1 MVDIRRVTLAEWQTL
16 RRIRLAAMEDAPYAF
31 GSTYER
37 EVAFTEQEWLGRIK
51 RSAYFVAWAVDVP
64 VGIVGAFSPTDRP
77 DAREIMSM
85 WVEPEM
91 RGGKLADQLLSTA
104 LGWARDDGAVAAGLW
119 VAAGNER
126 ARRFF
131 RRYGFQPTGQRQ
143 PLWAQPGVDAYEY
156 TLDL

>member
-1 MVDIRRVTLAEWQTL
+1 MVDIRRVAPAEWRTL
-16 RRIRLAAMEDAPYAF
+16 RRVRLAAMEDAPYAF

-37 EVAFTEQEWLGRIK
+37 EVEFTELEWLGRIK
-51 RSAYFVAWAVDVP
+51 RSAYFAAWAVDVP
-64 VGIVGAFSPTDRP
+64 VGLVGAFSPTDRP
-77 DAREIMSM
+77 DVREVVSM

-104 LGWARDDGAVAAGLW
+104 LEWARDDGAVAAVLW
-119 VAAGNER
+119 VAEGNER

-131 RRYGFQPTGQRQ
+131 IRYGFEPTGQRQ

-156 TLDL
+156 ILDL

>member
-1 MVDIRRVTLAEWQTL
+1 MVDIRRVAPAEWRTL
-16 RRIRLAAMEDAPYAF
+16 RRVRLAAMEDAPYAF

-37 EVAFTEQEWLGRIK
+37 EVEFTELEWLGRIK
-51 RSAYFVAWAVDVP
+51 RSAYFAAWAVDVP
-64 VGIVGAFSPTDRP
+64 VGLVGAFSPTDRQ
-77 DAREIMSM
+77 DVREVVSM

-104 LGWARDDGAVAAGLW
+104 LEWARDDGAVAAVLW
-119 VAAGNER
+119 VAEGNER

-131 RRYGFQPTGQRQ
+131 IRYGFEPTGQRQ

-156 TLDL
+156 ILDL

>member
-1 MVDIRRVTLAEWQTL
+1 MVDIRRVTPAEWRTL
-16 RRIRLAAMEDAPYAF
+16 RRVRLAAMEDAPYAF

-51 RSAYFVAWAVDVP
+51 RSAYFVSWAVDVP
-64 VGIVGAFSPTDRP
+64 VGLVGAFSPTDRQ
-77 DAREIMSM
+77 DVREVVSM

-91 RGGKLADQLLSTA
+91 RGGKLADELLSTA
-104 LGWARDDGAVAAGLW
+104 LGWARDDGAVAAALW
-119 VAAGNER
+119 VAEGNER

-131 RRYGFQPTGQRQ
+131 VRYGFEPTGQRQ